1 MPNRAG
7 ILSVSGEKELEYV
20 PSLVGASKIK
30 VYPEKMQLSKWK
42 ERHLG
47 LSKELRITQK
57 YLSEIFE

>member
-1 MPNRAG
+1 M
-7 ILSVSGEKELEYV
+7 SGEKELEYV